1 MNEKKE
7 MQKEKALVSVEQYT
21 PSALLALA
29 IQKNVDLERLKTLMD
44 LQERYDANEA
54 KKAFTKAMTEFK
66 KNPPKIIKDMLVQYQ
81 TEKGITAY
89 THASLGNVVGA
100 ITEGL
105 SKHQMSVNWKTKQEN
120 GKIEVTC
127 FLTHVQGHTEST
139 SLNASPDISGKKNPI
154 QAVGS
159 ASTYL
164 KRYTLLDIVGLATNE
179 CETDG
184 NISEP
189 VQKAGKKPA
198 PKKELSFLDKA
209 KIAYKWLNSRGMVN
223 EYAGT
228 LDGFGFKSA
237 KEIKDEVVQQEVL
250 KMLHEVMVSIKES
263 EAVNNPERDGTI
275 NLGENTIIENKEE
288 LIFLEKIEKA
298 REEFIKID
306 CEKEYKE
313 IVYFQLGNLG
323 LTDMKEVK
331 GEKVQE
337 KILQKLRKTLRE
349 LKKLESEVDKIVPK
363 INKIRRET
371 LNGALD

>member
-7 MQKEKALVSVEQYT
+7 MQKEKALISDGQYT

-29 IQKNVDLERLKTLMD
+29 IQKDIDLERLKTLMD

-54 KKAFTKAMTEFK
+54 KKAFTKAMTDFK
-66 KNPPKIIKDMLVQYQ
+66 MDPPKIIKDMTVEYM
-81 TEKGITAY
+81 TSKGKTSY
-89 THASLGNVVGA
+89 SHASLGNVVGA

-189 VQKAGKKPA
+189 AQKAGKKPA
-198 PKKELSFLDKA
+198 QKNGSVPNGIVGDDKTIGSQGWTDICKLANNTKHPDDKKPFGVARLVNKCTRLDVFGISGPNL
-209 KIAYKWLNSRGMVN
+209 KIKQR
-223 EYAGT
+223 E
-228 LDGFGFKSA
+228 
-237 KEIKDEVVQQEVL
+237 
-250 KMLHEVMVSIKES
+250 
-263 EAVNNPERDGTI
+263 
-275 NLGENTIIENKEE
+275 IIEDWFRQWENGT
-288 LIFLEKIEKA
+288 
-298 REEFIKID
+298 
-306 CEKEYKE
+306 Y
-313 IVYFQLGNLG
+313 
-323 LTDMKEVK
+323 
-331 GEKVQE
+331 GEK
-337 KILQKLRKTLRE
+337 
-349 LKKLESEVDKIVPK
+349 
-363 INKIRRET
+363 
-371 LNGALD
+371 